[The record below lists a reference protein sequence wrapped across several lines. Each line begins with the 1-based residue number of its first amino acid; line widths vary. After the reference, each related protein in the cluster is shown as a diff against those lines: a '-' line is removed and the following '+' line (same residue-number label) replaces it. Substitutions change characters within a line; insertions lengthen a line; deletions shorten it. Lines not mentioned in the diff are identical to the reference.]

1 MVWNYVRCAQFNFYF
16 PRNQTE
22 MWFFMANFLY
32 MRLISNECELRLSD
46 NRFVNCIQKSNY
58 TLLHYIIKISRQID
72 KLFKVRVY
80 TITKLLKFIICY
92 QFSFVKTTRKFII
105 VKFLIRKLGSSSMLI
120 VLIMI
125 RIQTVAIIKLRGV
138 STKLNWYHFHHIII
152 NYYTILYYTILH
164 TVICW

>member
-1 MVWNYVRCAQFNFYF
+1 
-16 PRNQTE
+16 
-22 MWFFMANFLY
+22 

-58 TLLHYIIKISRQID
+58 TLLHYIIKISIQID

-105 VKFLIRKLGSSSMLI
+105 VKFLIRKLGSSLVLI
-120 VLIMI
+120 MLIMI
-125 RIQTVAIIKLRGV
+125 RIQSFAIIKLRGV
-138 STKLNWYHFHHIII
+138 STKLN
-152 NYYTILYYTILH
+152 
-164 TVICW
+164 